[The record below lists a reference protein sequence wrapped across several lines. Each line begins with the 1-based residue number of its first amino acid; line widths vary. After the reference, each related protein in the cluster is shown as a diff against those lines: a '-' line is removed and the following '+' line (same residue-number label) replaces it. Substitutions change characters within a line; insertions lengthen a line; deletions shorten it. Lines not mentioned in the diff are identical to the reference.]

1 MADKTRLQSIQLAL
15 GNLEE
20 KISSIEKHVKK
31 INGIEISNSK
41 LERSM
46 NDINESIIILKENII
61 QNLMDENK
69 RLNEKIKV
77 VETEKNV
84 AKVDQY
90 DRRNNTEFHGI
101 PDDIQQDKLEEKVIE
116 ICVAIGADIEEKNIE
131 ACHRFGRNKPQKVIA
146 RLVNRKDIEKIKEN
160 KKKLKKMDMS
170 NFGFDKKTKI
180 FIQDNLSPYY
190 SELAWKCRKLKKSQ
204 MIYDWWYRNEIL
216 FLKRT
221 ENENPKLVCHPNDIE
236 ALYPNFDYSG

>member
-1 MADKTRLQSIQLAL
+1 MFS
-15 GNLEE
+15 
-20 KISSIEKHVKK
+20 
-31 INGIEISNSK
+31 
-41 LERSM
+41 
-46 NDINESIIILKENII
+46 
-61 QNLMDENK
+61 
-69 RLNEKIKV
+69 
-77 VETEKNV
+77 
-84 AKVDQY
+84 QY
-90 DRRNNTEFHGI
+90 LIEFHGI

-216 FLKRT
+216 FVKRT